1 MTKMEAAM
9 NWKKRL
15 LLGAI
20 GGMGYV
26 GLELVWRGRSHW
38 SMFLA
43 GGACFLLIGH
53 LKELPKPARLP
64 FQILWSAG
72 IITMVELAAGLLVNR
87 SYAVWDYR
95 SMPGNFLGQ
104 ICLPYCF
111 LWLPVSLLAMK
122 AYRYFSRKLKYIA
135 A

>member
-1 MTKMEAAM
+1 M

-43 GGACFLLIGH
+43 GGACFLLVGH
-53 LKELPKPARLP
+53 LEELPKPARLP
-64 FQILWSAG
+64 L
-72 IITMVELAAGLLVNR
+72 
-87 SYAVWDYR
+87 D
-95 SMPGNFLGQ
+95 
-104 ICLPYCF
+104 
-111 LWLPVSLLAMK
+111 
-122 AYRYFSRKLKYIA
+122 RKSVV
-135 A
+135 